1 MKIKKYLSIFVV
13 VALLAIAPLL
23 VNSNVFLNFMI
34 YTLIIAL
41 GAQGW
46 NLLGG
51 TAGQNSFGHAAFFG
65 TGAYIISLW
74 QINLGLSPWTGFV
87 VAIAGGALVGWI
99 VGFLSFRAGLR
110 GSYFALVTLAF
121 AEVLRVLA
129 NSSSVTGGAAGKLL
143 PIKLGVENLQF
154 SDRTH
159 YYWFALA
166 LVAIGLLLC
175 RWISLSRFG
184 ARLIAVRENE
194 DAAKALGIDVL
205 RAKLSAITISAGM
218 TAAAG
223 CLYVQYFLY
232 IDPLLVFGPK
242 VSVEVLLASMV
253 GGLGTVFGPLVGTFA
268 LHLLGEIA
276 KFFTGEIPGIDLAV
290 YGCVLIAAIW
300 FMPRGLLSLGSGRAA
315 RKAASKSAVEKK
327 A

>member
-1 MKIKKYLSIFVV
+1 MKIKHYLSIFIV
-13 VALLAIAPLL
+13 VALLALAPLL
-23 VNSNVFLNFMI
+23 ANSNVVLNFLI
-34 YTLIIAL
+34 YTLIVTL

-51 TAGQNSFGHAAFFG
+51 MAGQNSFGHAAFFG
-65 TGAYIISLW
+65 TGAYVISLW
-74 QINLGLSPWTGFV
+74 QINLGLGAWTGFV
-87 VAIAGGALVGWI
+87 VAVAAGALVGWI

-129 NSSSVTGGAAGKLL
+129 NSASFTGGAAGRLL
-143 PIKLGVENLQF
+143 PINLGAENFQF

-159 YYWFALA
+159 YYWVALA
-166 LVAIGLLLC
+166 MVAVGLLLM

-184 ARLIAVRENE
+184 ARLVAVRENE
-194 DAAKALGIDVL
+194 DAARALGIDVL
-205 RAKLSAITISAGM
+205 RTKLGAITISAAM

-232 IDPLLVFGPK
+232 IDPILVFGPK
-242 VSVEVLLASMV
+242 ISIEVLLASMV

-268 LHLLGEIA
+268 LHLLGEGA
-276 KFFTGEIPGIDLAV
+276 KLFTGEIPGIDLAI
-290 YGCVLIAAIW
+290 YGCVLIGAVC
-300 FMPRGLLSLGSGRAA
+300 FLPQGLLSLLPRRAGR
-315 RKAASKSAVEKK
+315 KSAAEPVLEKQS
-327 A
+327 

>member
-1 MKIKKYLSIFVV
+1 MKIKNYLSVVVV
-13 VALLAIAPLL
+13 VALLAVAPLIA
-23 VNSNVFLNFMI
+23 NSNVFLNFLI

-51 TAGQNSFGHAAFFG
+51 MAGQNSFGHAAFFG

-74 QINLGLSPWTGFV
+74 QINLGLGPWSGFV
-87 VAIAGGALVGWI
+87 VAIAVGALVGWI

-129 NSSSVTGGAAGKLL
+129 NSASFTGGAAGKLL

-166 LVAIGLLLC
+166 LVAVGLLLT

-184 ARLIAVRENE
+184 ARLVAVRENE

-205 RAKLSAITISAGM
+205 RAKLSAITLSAGM

-232 IDPLLVFGPK
+232 IDPVLVFGPK

-268 LHLLGEIA
+268 LHILGEGA
-276 KFFTGEIPGIDLAV
+276 KFFTGEIPGIDLAI

-300 FMPRGLLSLGSGRAA
+300 FLPRGLLSLWSGRSL
-315 RKAASKSAVEKK
+315 SKTVSKPVLEKK